1 MVIRTFFSLLL
12 FIIAAPVFALSQ
24 VQATIDRN
32 PIVTGEY
39 FVLDII
45 ADDDLNAGAL
55 DTSVL
60 LDDFIVGRTS
70 VGRSTKMVNFDTT
83 KETRWQVLLSP
94 KSVGNVTIPAFNIKG
109 INSNPITLKVIPQ
122 GSTADEVQ
130 NVFININTSASE
142 AYVGQLITYK
152 VKLYLAVELQRGVL
166 SAPVIE
172 GAQIKQIG
180 EDKDGSEII
189 DGRRFRVIE
198 RTYGIIADLPGELV
212 INGASFSGDVLV
224 EAPRRGGMFGFN
236 ESRPMQTEAEREVI
250 QINST
255 PPSYQGKWLV
265 SDIAVLKETWPDDI
279 SEFEVGS
286 PITRTISLIASN
298 TDDTSLPDIDIPL
311 ADGLKAYPE
320 KPLRQ
325 TFVRDNQVVSQY
337 SITTAIV
344 PTKPGTYTLPE
355 INVPWWNPHLK
366 KQQFAT
372 LPARTINVIGSTTAT
387 TDIPPADSFSAVQAS
402 GYWPLLSAVL
412 AVLWLITLVLWRKA
426 ASVNRT
432 LPQFNQDNKNLKIPR
447 KTATTGL
454 NAIIHA
460 CDRNDSS
467 AAIIAVQAYFSERL
481 GKLMTLTQI
490 SGLSE
495 QLALAMNKLQADKYS
510 NKPQAIDKKSLMDA
524 ILAYQQPPLA
534 NKKSII
540 AELNP

>member
-1 MVIRTFFSLLL
+1 MVIRTLCSLLL
-12 FIIAAPVFALSQ
+12 FIIASPAFALSQ
-24 VQATIDRN
+24 VQATVDRN
-32 PIVTGEY
+32 PVVAGEY
-39 FVLDII
+39 FVLDIV

-60 LDDFIVGRTS
+60 LQDFIVGRTS

-83 KETRWQVLLSP
+83 RETRWQVLLSP
-94 KSVGNVTIPAFNIKG
+94 KSMGRVTIPAFNIKG
-109 INSNPITLKVIPQ
+109 VSSNPINLNVIAQ
-122 GSTADEVQ
+122 GTKADERQ
-130 NVFININTSASE
+130 NVFIKVQTNASE

-166 SAPVIE
+166 SSPAVE

-180 EDKDGSEII
+180 EDKDSSEIL

-212 INGASFSGDVLV
+212 INGASFSGDVLI
-224 EAPRRGGMFGFN
+224 ETQRRGGMFGFN

-250 QINST
+250 QINSI

-265 SDIAVLKETWPDDI
+265 SDIAMLKETWPEDV

-298 TDDTSLPDIDIPL
+298 TDDTSLPDIEMPL
-311 ADGLKAYPE
+311 AEGLKAYPE
-320 KPLRQ
+320 KPVRQ

-337 SITTAIV
+337 SLTTAIV

-355 INVPWWNPHLK
+355 IRVPWWNPYIK

-372 LPARTINVIGSTTAT
+372 LPERTINVVGSSATT
-387 TDIPPADSFSAVQAS
+387 TDIPAADSYSATSNPQ
-402 GYWPLLSAVL
+402 YWPIIAAVF
-412 AVLWLITLVLWRKA
+412 ATLWLITLVLWRRSVA
-426 ASVNRT
+426 ASYSYN
-432 LPQFNQDNKNLKIPR
+432 PQPKPNAPR

-467 AAIIAVQAYFSERL
+467 AAMNAVQAYFSERL
-481 GKLMTLTQI
+481 GQPMTLSQI
-490 SGLSE
+490 SGLSVP
-495 QLALAMNKLQADKYS
+495 LASAIHKLQADKYS
-510 NKPQAIDKKSLMDA
+510 RKPQAMDKKSLMDA
-524 ILAYQQPPLA
+524 ILAYKEQPQSH
-534 NKKSII
+534 KKSLI

>member
-1 MVIRTFFSLLL
+1 VVIRTLFSLLL

-24 VQATIDRN
+24 VQATVDRN
-32 PIVTGEY
+32 PVIAGEY

-45 ADDDLNAGAL
+45 ADDNLNASAL
-55 DTSVL
+55 DTSIL

-83 KETRWQVLLSP
+83 KETRWQILLSP
-94 KSVGNVTIPAFNIKG
+94 KSVGNVTIPAFNITG
-109 INSNPITLKVIPQ
+109 VSSQPIALKVMPQ
-122 GSTADEVQ
+122 GAQSSEVQ
-130 NVFININTSASE
+130 NVFIDVDMNAAD
-142 AYVGQLITYK
+142 AYVGQLITYR

-180 EDKDGSEII
+180 EDQDGSEIV

-224 EAPRRGGMFGFN
+224 EAPRRGAMFEFN
-236 ESRPMQTEAEREVI
+236 ESRPIQTEAERNVI
-250 QINST
+250 QINSP

-265 SDIAVLKETWPDDI
+265 SDIAILKETWPDDI
-279 SEFEVGS
+279 TEFEVGS

-311 ADGLKAYPE
+311 TEGLKAYPE

-325 TFVRDNQVVSQY
+325 TFVRDKQVVSKY

-344 PTKPGTYTLPE
+344 PTKPGTYILPE
-355 INVPWWNPHLK
+355 IRVPWWNPHLK

-372 LPARTINVIGSTTAT
+372 LPERSINVIGSTMTPT
-387 TDIPPADSFSAVQAS
+387 IIPSADRLTVNGSA
-402 GYWPLLSAVL
+402 GYWPVISAVL
-412 AVLWLITLVLWRKA
+412 ALFWIVTLVLWRKA
-426 ASVNRT
+426 VAANVPMSNDTLNRNKT
-432 LPQFNQDNKNLKIPR
+432 PQKNLR
-447 KTATTGL
+447 TGL
-454 NAIIHA
+454 NAIIYA

-467 AAIIAVQAYFSERL
+467 AAIKAVQDYFSKRL
-481 GKLMTLTQI
+481 DQPMSLTHI
-490 SGLSE
+490 SGLSD

-510 NKPQAIDKKSLMDA
+510 SKPQAIDKKSLMDA
-524 ILAYQQPPLA
+524 ILAYQHPLQTT
-534 NKKSII
+534 KKSII

>member
-1 MVIRTFFSLLL
+1 VVIRTLFSLLL
-12 FIIAAPVFALSQ
+12 FIIATPAFALSQ
-24 VQATIDRN
+24 VQATVDRN
-32 PIVTGEY
+32 QIVAGEY
-39 FVLDII
+39 LVLDIT

-70 VGRSTKMVNFDTT
+70 VGRSTKMVNFDTS
-83 KETRWQVLLSP
+83 KETRWQILLSP
-94 KSVGNVTIPAFNIKG
+94 KSLGIVTIPAFNITG
-109 INSNPITLKVIPQ
+109 VSSQPITLKVMPQ
-122 GSTADEVQ
+122 GAQPSEVQ
-130 NVFININTSASE
+130 NVFIDVNTNASD
-142 AYVGQLITYK
+142 AYVGQLITYR

-180 EDKDGSEII
+180 EDKDGSEIVE
-189 DGRRFRVIE
+189 GRRFRVIE

-236 ESRPMQTEAEREVI
+236 ESRPIQTEAQRQVI

-311 ADGLKAYPE
+311 AEGLKAYPE

-325 TFVRDNQVVSQY
+325 TFVRENQVISQY

-355 INVPWWNPHLK
+355 IRVPWWNPHLK
-366 KQQFAT
+366 KQQFAS
-372 LPARTINVIGSTTAT
+372 LPARTINVIGSTVIPTNMPS
-387 TDIPPADSFSAVQAS
+387 TDRFTVNGSAA
-402 GYWPLLSAVL
+402 YWPYISAIL
-412 AVLWLITLVLWRKA
+412 ATFWIITLILWRKA
-426 ASVNRT
+426 VAASGPISEQTPKRNKMPRT
-432 LPQFNQDNKNLKIPR
+432 
-447 KTATTGL
+447 TETTEL
-454 NAIIHA
+454 NAIIEA

-467 AAIIAVQAYFSERL
+467 GAIKAVQRYFTERL
-481 GKLMTLTQI
+481 GQPMSLTQI
-490 SGLSE
+490 SGLSTP
-495 QLALAMNKLQADKYS
+495 LALAIHKLQADKYS
-510 NKPQAIDKKSLMDA
+510 RQPQALDKKSLMET
-524 ILAYQQPPLA
+524 ILAYQQPYSC
-534 NKKSII
+534 KKSII

>member
-1 MVIRTFFSLLL
+1 VVIRTLFSLLL
-12 FIIAAPVFALSQ
+12 FIIATPAFALSQ
-24 VQATIDRN
+24 VQATVDRN
-32 PIVTGEY
+32 QIVAGEY
-39 FVLDII
+39 LVLDIT

-70 VGRSTKMVNFDTT
+70 VGRSTKMVNFDTS
-83 KETRWQVLLSP
+83 KETRWQILLSP
-94 KSVGNVTIPAFNIKG
+94 KSLGIVTIPAFNITG
-109 INSNPITLKVIPQ
+109 VSSQPITLKVMPQ
-122 GSTADEVQ
+122 GAQPSEVQ
-130 NVFININTSASE
+130 NVFIDVNTNASD
-142 AYVGQLITYK
+142 AYVGQLITYR

-180 EDKDGSEII
+180 EDKDGSEIVE
-189 DGRRFRVIE
+189 GRRFRVIE

-236 ESRPMQTEAEREVI
+236 ESRPIQTEAQRQVI

-311 ADGLKAYPE
+311 AEGLKAYPE
-320 KPLRQ
+320 KPLRR
-325 TFVRDNQVVSQY
+325 TFVRENQVISQY

-355 INVPWWNPHLK
+355 IRVPWWNPHLK
-366 KQQFAT
+366 KQQFAS
-372 LPARTINVIGSTTAT
+372 LPARTINVIGSTVIPTNMPS
-387 TDIPPADSFSAVQAS
+387 TDRFTVNGSAA
-402 GYWPLLSAVL
+402 YWPYISAIL
-412 AVLWLITLVLWRKA
+412 ATFWIITLILWRKA
-426 ASVNRT
+426 VAASGPISEQTPKRNKMPRT
-432 LPQFNQDNKNLKIPR
+432 
-447 KTATTGL
+447 TETTEL
-454 NAIIHA
+454 NAIIEA

-467 AAIIAVQAYFSERL
+467 GAIKAVQRYFTERL
-481 GKLMTLTQI
+481 GQPMSLTQI
-490 SGLSE
+490 SGLSTP
-495 QLALAMNKLQADKYS
+495 LALAIHKLQADKYS
-510 NKPQAIDKKSLMDA
+510 RQPQALDKKSLMET
-524 ILAYQQPPLA
+524 ILAYQQPYSC
-534 NKKSII
+534 KKSII

>member
-1 MVIRTFFSLLL
+1 MVIRTFCSLLL

-32 PIVTGEY
+32 PVIAGEY
-39 FVLDII
+39 FVLDIT
-45 ADDDLNAGAL
+45 ADDDLSAGAL

-60 LDDFIVGRTS
+60 LKNFIVGRTS

-94 KSVGNVTIPAFNIKG
+94 KSLGDVTIPAFNING
-109 INSNPITLKVIPQ
+109 VSSQPISVKVMPQ
-122 GSTADEVQ
+122 GAKTSEAQ
-130 NVFININTSASE
+130 NVFIKTNTNTSD

-152 VKLYLAVELQRGVL
+152 VKLYLAVELQRGVI
-166 SAPVIE
+166 SAPTVE
-172 GAQIKQIG
+172 GAQVKQIG
-180 EDKDGSEII
+180 EDKDGSEIV

-236 ESRPMQTEAEREVI
+236 ESRPMQTEAERQVI

-311 ADGLKAYPE
+311 VEGLKAYPE

-337 SITTAIV
+337 SLTTAIV

-355 INVPWWNPHLK
+355 IRVPWWNPHLK

-372 LPARTINVIGSTTAT
+372 LPARTINVIGSTVTP
-387 TDIPPADSFSAVQAS
+387 TDIPSADRFTVNSSA
-402 GYWPLLSAVL
+402 GYWPWISGVL
-412 AVLWLITLVLWRKA
+412 ALLWIITLVLWRKA
-426 ASVNRT
+426 VAANTRD
-432 LPQFNQDNKNLKIPR
+432 NQVSPNHKKTPLKS
-447 KTATTGL
+447 TTSEL
-454 NAIIHA
+454 KAIIHA

-467 AAIIAVQAYFSERL
+467 AAIKALQDYFSDRL
-481 GKLMTLTQI
+481 GQPMSLTQI
-490 SGLSE
+490 SRLST
-495 QLALAMNKLQADKYS
+495 QLEIAISKLQADKYS
-510 NKPQAIDKKSLMDA
+510 RHPQAMDKKSLIDA
-524 ILAYQQPPLA
+524 ISAYQQPSQA
-534 NKKSII
+534 SSKSII

>member
-24 VQATIDRN
+24 VQATVDRN
-32 PIVTGEY
+32 PVVAGEY
-39 FVLDII
+39 LVLDVI

-60 LDDFIVGRTS
+60 LNDFIVGRTS
-70 VGRSTKMVNFDTT
+70 VGRSTKMINFDTS
-83 KETRWQVLLSP
+83 KETRWQILLSP
-94 KSVGNVTIPAFNIKG
+94 KSLGNVTIPAFNITG
-109 INSNPITLKVIPQ
+109 VSSQPITLKVIPQ
-122 GSTADEVQ
+122 GAQPSEVQ
-130 NVFININTSASE
+130 NVFINVDTPASD

-172 GAQIKQIG
+172 GAQVKQIG
-180 EDKDGSEII
+180 DDKDGSEIVE
-189 DGRRFRVIE
+189 GRRFRVIE

-224 EAPRRGGMFGFN
+224 EAARRDGMFGFN
-236 ESRPMQTEAEREVI
+236 ESRPIQTEAQRQVI
-250 QINST
+250 QINPT

-298 TDDTSLPDIDIPL
+298 TDNTSLPDIDIPL
-311 ADGLKAYPE
+311 AEGLKAYPE

-337 SITTAIV
+337 SLTTAIV

-355 INVPWWNPHLK
+355 IRVPWWNPHLK

-372 LPARTINVIGSTTAT
+372 LPARSINVIGSTVTPTNIPSTARFT
-387 TDIPPADSFSAVQAS
+387 ENEPA
-402 GYWPLLSAVL
+402 GYWPYISAIL
-412 AVLWLITLVLWRKA
+412 AVLWIITLILWRKA
-426 ASVNRT
+426 VIANVAISDETPKRKNT
-432 LPQFNQDNKNLKIPR
+432 YNKCDNGIKC
-447 KTATTGL
+447 
-454 NAIIHA
+454 H
-460 CDRNDSS
+460 
-467 AAIIAVQAYFSERL
+467 
-481 GKLMTLTQI
+481 
-490 SGLSE
+490 
-495 QLALAMNKLQADKYS
+495 YS
-510 NKPQAIDKKSLMDA
+510 CL
-524 ILAYQQPPLA
+524 
-534 NKKSII
+534 
-540 AELNP
+540 

>member
-1 MVIRTFFSLLL
+1 MVIRTLFSLLL
-12 FIIAAPVFALSQ
+12 FIIASPAFALTQ
-24 VQATIDRN
+24 VQATVDRN
-32 PIVTGEY
+32 PVAEGEY
-39 FVLDII
+39 FVLDIV

-70 VGRSTKMVNFDTT
+70 VGRSTKMINFDTT
-83 KETRWQVLLSP
+83 RETRWQVLLSP
-94 KSVGNVTIPAFNIKG
+94 KSTGTVIIPAFNI
-109 INSNPITLKVIPQ
+109 NNVSSTPIALKVLPS
-122 GSTADEVQ
+122 GASADELD
-130 NVFININTSASE
+130 NVFIKVETNATE

-166 SAPVIE
+166 SAPAVE

-180 EDKDGSEII
+180 EDKDGSEIL

-255 PPSYQGKWLV
+255 PASYQGKWLV
-265 SDIAVLKETWPDDI
+265 SDIAMLKETWPDDV

-311 ADGLKAYPE
+311 AEGLKAYPE
-320 KPLRQ
+320 KPVRQ

-337 SITTAIV
+337 SLTTAIV

-355 INVPWWNPHLK
+355 IRVPWWNPHLK
-366 KQQFAT
+366 KQQYAT
-372 LPARTINVIGSTTAT
+372 LPERTIEVIGSSAAT
-387 TDIPPADSFSAVQAS
+387 TDIPAADSFSPAS
-402 GYWPLLSAVL
+402 NQEYWPIIAAVFAL
-412 AVLWLITLVLWRKA
+412 LWLITLVLWRRAVA
-426 ASVNRT
+426 ASYSYN
-432 LPQFNQDNKNLKIPR
+432 PQHDIHSKADAPR

-454 NAIIHA
+454 NAIMHA
-460 CDRNDSS
+460 CDKNDSS
-467 AAIIAVQAYFSERL
+467 AAITAVQAYFSERL
-481 GKLMTLTQI
+481 GQPMTLSQI
-490 SGLSE
+490 SALSTP
-495 QLALAMNKLQADKYS
+495 LAQAIHKLQADKYS
-510 NKPQAIDKKSLMDA
+510 RQPQAMDKKSLMDA
-524 ILAYQQPPLA
+524 ILAYKEQPQAYKKPL
-534 NKKSII
+534 I
-540 AELNP
+540 ADLNP

>member
-12 FIIAAPVFALSQ
+12 FIIAGPVFALSQ

-32 PIVTGEY
+32 PVVAGEY

-94 KSVGNVTIPAFNIKG
+94 KSLGDITIPAFNING
-109 INSNPITLKVIPQ
+109 VSSQPITLKVMPQ
-122 GSTADEVQ
+122 GAKPSEAK
-130 NVFININTSASE
+130 NVFIKIDTNTSD

-180 EDKDGSEII
+180 EDKDGSEIV

-212 INGASFSGDVLV
+212 INGASFAGDVLV

-236 ESRPMQTEAEREVI
+236 ESRPMQTEAERQVI
-250 QINST
+250 QINPT

-279 SEFEVGS
+279 NEFEVGS

-298 TDDTSLPDIDIPL
+298 TDDTSLPDIDMPL
-311 ADGLKAYPE
+311 AKGLKAYPE

-337 SITTAIV
+337 SLTTAIV

-355 INVPWWNPHLK
+355 IRVPWWNPHLK
-366 KQQFAT
+366 QQQFAT
-372 LPARTINVIGSTTAT
+372 LPERTFNVVGSTVAA
-387 TDIPPADSFSAVQAS
+387 TDIPSADRFTLQRSAGVWPWIS
-402 GYWPLLSAVL
+402 GVL
-412 AVLWLITLVLWRKA
+412 ALLWVITLILWRRAIA
-426 ASVNRT
+426 ASNSVSKVSTEQN
-432 LPQFNQDNKNLKIPR
+432 NIPR
-447 KTATTGL
+447 KTATSGL
-454 NAIIHA
+454 NTIIHA

-467 AAIIAVQAYFSERL
+467 AAIKAVQDYFSECL
-481 GKLMTLTQI
+481 GQPMSLTQI
-490 SGLSE
+490 SQLST
-495 QLALAMNKLQADKYS
+495 QLALALNKLQADKYGS
-510 NKPQAIDKKSLMDA
+510 KPQAMDKKSLMDA
-524 ILAYQQPPLA
+524 ILAYQAPNPDKKPL
-534 NKKSII
+534 I

>member
-1 MVIRTFFSLLL
+1 VVIRTLFSLLL
-12 FIIAAPVFALSQ
+12 FIIATPAFALSQ
-24 VQATIDRN
+24 VQATVDRN
-32 PIVTGEY
+32 QIVAGEY
-39 FVLDII
+39 LVLDIT

-70 VGRSTKMVNFDTT
+70 VGRSTKMVNFDTS
-83 KETRWQVLLSP
+83 KETRWQILLSP
-94 KSVGNVTIPAFNIKG
+94 KSLGIVTIPAFNITG
-109 INSNPITLKVIPQ
+109 VSSQPITLKVMPQ
-122 GSTADEVQ
+122 GAQPSEVQ
-130 NVFININTSASE
+130 NVFIDVNTNASD
-142 AYVGQLITYK
+142 AYVGQLITYR

-180 EDKDGSEII
+180 EDKDGSEIVE
-189 DGRRFRVIE
+189 GRRFRVIE

-236 ESRPMQTEAEREVI
+236 ESRPIQTEAQRQVI

-311 ADGLKAYPE
+311 AEGLKAYPE
-320 KPLRQ
+320 KPLRR
-325 TFVRDNQVVSQY
+325 TFVRENQVISQY

-355 INVPWWNPHLK
+355 IRVPWWNPHLK
-366 KQQFAT
+366 KQQFAS
-372 LPARTINVIGSTTAT
+372 LPARTINVIGSTVIPTNMPS
-387 TDIPPADSFSAVQAS
+387 TDRFTVNGSAA
-402 GYWPLLSAVL
+402 YWPYISAML
-412 AVLWLITLVLWRKA
+412 ATFWIITLILWRKA
-426 ASVNRT
+426 VAASGPISEQTPKRNKMPRT
-432 LPQFNQDNKNLKIPR
+432 
-447 KTATTGL
+447 TETTEL
-454 NAIIHA
+454 NAIIEA

-467 AAIIAVQAYFSERL
+467 GAIKAVQRYFTERL
-481 GKLMTLTQI
+481 GQPMSLTQI
-490 SGLSE
+490 SGLSTP
-495 QLALAMNKLQADKYS
+495 LALAIHKLQADKYS
-510 NKPQAIDKKSLMDA
+510 RQPQALDKKSLMET
-524 ILAYQQPPLA
+524 ILAYQQPYSC
-534 NKKSII
+534 KKSII

>member
-1 MVIRTFFSLLL
+1 MVIRTLFSLLL
-12 FIIAAPVFALSQ
+12 FIIASPAFALSQ
-24 VQATIDRN
+24 VQATVDKN
-32 PIVTGEY
+32 PVSEGEY
-39 FVLDII
+39 FVLDIV

-83 KETRWQVLLSP
+83 RETRWQVLLSP
-94 KSVGNVTIPAFNIKG
+94 KTTGTVIIPAFNIKDV
-109 INSNPITLKVIPQ
+109 SSTPIALKVMPS
-122 GSTADEVQ
+122 GTSADEVQ
-130 NVFININTSASE
+130 NVFIKVQTNASE

-166 SAPVIE
+166 SAPAVE

-180 EDKDGSEII
+180 EDKDGSEIL

-224 EAPRRGGMFGFN
+224 EAQRRGGMFGFN

-265 SDIAVLKETWPDDI
+265 SDIAMLKETWPEDVT
-279 SEFEVGS
+279 EFEVGS

-311 ADGLKAYPE
+311 AEGLKAYPE

-337 SITTAIV
+337 SLTTAIV
-344 PTKPGTYTLPE
+344 PTKPGKYVLPE
-355 INVPWWNPHLK
+355 IRVPWWNPHLK

-372 LPARTINVIGSTTAT
+372 LPQRTITVIGSSANT
-387 TDIPPADSFSAVQAS
+387 TDIPAADSFSPTTNS
-402 GYWPLLSAVL
+402 EYWPIISAVF
-412 AVLWLITLVLWRKA
+412 AVLWLITLVLWRRAVA
-426 ASVNRT
+426 ASYSINPDASFKQVNT
-432 LPQFNQDNKNLKIPR
+432 PR

-467 AAIIAVQAYFSERL
+467 AAIKAVQAYFSERC
-481 GKLMTLTQI
+481 GTSMTLTQI
-490 SGLSE
+490 SELSP
-495 QLALAMNKLQADKYS
+495 ALAVAINKLQADKYS
-510 NKPQAIDKKSLMDA
+510 RQPQAMDKKSLMDA
-524 ILAYQQPPLA
+524 ILAYKEQSHPHSASL
-534 NKKSII
+534 I
-540 AELNP
+540 ADLNP

>member
-1 MVIRTFFSLLL
+1 ML

-524 ILAYQQPPLA
+524 ILAYQHPPLA

>member
-1 MVIRTFFSLLL
+1 MVIRILCSLLL
-12 FIIAAPVFALSQ
+12 FIIASPAFALSQ
-24 VQATIDRN
+24 VQATVDRN
-32 PIVTGEY
+32 PVVAGEY
-39 FVLDII
+39 FVLDIV

-55 DTSVL
+55 DTSIL

-83 KETRWQVLLSP
+83 RETRWQVLLSP
-94 KSVGNVTIPAFNIKG
+94 KSMGMVTIPSFNIKG
-109 INSNPITLKVIPQ
+109 VSSNPINLKVIQQ
-122 GSTADEVQ
+122 GAKADERQ
-130 NVFININTSASE
+130 NVFIKVQTNASE

-166 SAPVIE
+166 SAPAVE

-180 EDKDGSEII
+180 EDKDSSEIL

-212 INGASFSGDVLV
+212 INGASFSGDVLI
-224 EAPRRGGMFGFN
+224 ESQRRGGMFGFN

-250 QINST
+250 QVNSI

-265 SDIAVLKETWPDDI
+265 SDIVMLKETWPEDI

-286 PITRTISLIASN
+286 PITRTVSLIASN
-298 TDDTSLPDIDIPL
+298 TDDTSLPDIEIPL
-311 ADGLKAYPE
+311 AEGLKAYPE
-320 KPLRQ
+320 KPVRQ

-337 SITTAIV
+337 SLTTAIV

-355 INVPWWNPHLK
+355 IRVPWWNPYIK

-372 LPARTINVIGSTTAT
+372 LPERTIRVIGSSAAT
-387 TDIPPADSFSAVQAS
+387 TDIPAADSFSPVNNQQ
-402 GYWPLLSAVL
+402 YWPIIAGGFAL
-412 AVLWLITLVLWRKA
+412 LWLVTLVLWRRA
-426 ASVNRT
+426 VSASYSYN
-432 LPQFNQDNKNLKIPR
+432 PQHDIHSKDNGPR

-467 AAIIAVQAYFSERL
+467 AAITAVQAYFSERI
-481 GKLMTLTQI
+481 GQPMTLSQI
-490 SGLSE
+490 SNLSAP
-495 QLALAMNKLQADKYS
+495 LASAIHKLQADKYS
-510 NKPQAIDKKSLMDA
+510 RQPQAMDKKSLMDA
-524 ILAYQQPPLA
+524 ILAYKEQPQSH
-534 NKKSII
+534 KKSLI
-540 AELNP
+540 ADLNP

>member
-1 MVIRTFFSLLL
+1 VVIRTFFSLLL

-24 VQATIDRN
+24 VQATVDRN
-32 PIVTGEY
+32 PVVAGEY
-39 FVLDII
+39 LVLDVI

-60 LDDFIVGRTS
+60 LNDFIVGRTS
-70 VGRSTKMVNFDTT
+70 VGRSTKMINFDTS
-83 KETRWQVLLSP
+83 KETRWQILLSP
-94 KSVGNVTIPAFNIKG
+94 KSLGNVTIPAFNITG
-109 INSNPITLKVIPQ
+109 VSSQPITLKVIPQ
-122 GSTADEVQ
+122 GAQPSEVQ
-130 NVFININTSASE
+130 NVFIDVDTKASD

-172 GAQIKQIG
+172 GAQVKQIG
-180 EDKDGSEII
+180 DDKDGSEIVE
-189 DGRRFRVIE
+189 GRRFRVIE

-224 EAPRRGGMFGFN
+224 EAARRDGMFGFN
-236 ESRPMQTEAEREVI
+236 ESRPIQTEAQRQVI
-250 QINST
+250 QINPT

-298 TDDTSLPDIDIPL
+298 TDNTSLPDIDIPL
-311 ADGLKAYPE
+311 AEGLKAYPE

-337 SITTAIV
+337 SLTTAIV

-355 INVPWWNPHLK
+355 IRVPWWNPHLK

-372 LPARTINVIGSTTAT
+372 LPARTINVIGSTVAPTNIPSTARFT
-387 TDIPPADSFSAVQAS
+387 KNESA
-402 GYWPLLSAVL
+402 GYWSYISAIL
-412 AVLWLITLVLWRKA
+412 AVLWIITLILWHKA
-426 ASVNRT
+426 VIANVAISDET
-432 LPQFNQDNKNLKIPR
+432 PKCKKIP
-447 KTATTGL
+447 TTSATTGL

-467 AAIIAVQAYFSERL
+467 SAIKAVQQYFSQCL
-481 GKLMTLTQI
+481 GQPMSLTQI
-490 SGLSE
+490 SRLST
-495 QLALAMNKLQADKYS
+495 QLAFAIHKLQADRYS
-510 NKPQAIDKKSLMDA
+510 SQPQAMDKKTLMDA
-524 ILAYQQPPLA
+524 ILAYQQPSIA
-534 NKKSII
+534 YKKSLI

>member
-24 VQATIDRN
+24 VQATVDRN
-32 PIVTGEY
+32 PVVAGEY
-39 FVLDII
+39 LVLDVI

-60 LDDFIVGRTS
+60 LNDFIVGRTS
-70 VGRSTKMVNFDTT
+70 VGRSTKMINFDTS
-83 KETRWQVLLSP
+83 KETRWQILLSP
-94 KSVGNVTIPAFNIKG
+94 KSLGNVTIPAFNITG
-109 INSNPITLKVIPQ
+109 VSSQPITLKVIPQ
-122 GSTADEVQ
+122 GAQPSEVQ
-130 NVFININTSASE
+130 NVFIDVDTKASD

-172 GAQIKQIG
+172 GAQVKQIG
-180 EDKDGSEII
+180 DDKDGSEIVE
-189 DGRRFRVIE
+189 GRRFRVIE

-224 EAPRRGGMFGFN
+224 EAARRDGMFGFN
-236 ESRPMQTEAEREVI
+236 ESRPIQTEAQRQVI
-250 QINST
+250 QINPT

-279 SEFEVGS
+279 GEFEVGS

-298 TDDTSLPDIDIPL
+298 TDNTSLPDIDIPL
-311 ADGLKAYPE
+311 AEGLKAYPE

-337 SITTAIV
+337 SLTTAIV

-355 INVPWWNPHLK
+355 IRVPWWNPHLK

-372 LPARTINVIGSTTAT
+372 LPARTINVIGSTVAPTNIPSTARFT
-387 TDIPPADSFSAVQAS
+387 KNESA
-402 GYWPLLSAVL
+402 GYWSYISAIL
-412 AVLWLITLVLWRKA
+412 AVLWIITLILWHKA
-426 ASVNRT
+426 VIANVAISDET
-432 LPQFNQDNKNLKIPR
+432 PKCKKIP
-447 KTATTGL
+447 TTSATTGL

-467 AAIIAVQAYFSERL
+467 SAIKAVQQYFSQCL
-481 GKLMTLTQI
+481 GQPMSLTQI
-490 SGLSE
+490 SRLST
-495 QLALAMNKLQADKYS
+495 QLAFAIHKLQADRYS
-510 NKPQAIDKKSLMDA
+510 SQPQAMDKKTLMDA
-524 ILAYQQPPLA
+524 ILAYQQPSIA
-534 NKKSII
+534 YKKSLI

>member
-1 MVIRTFFSLLL
+1 VVIRTLFSLLL
-12 FIIAAPVFALSQ
+12 FIIATPAFALSQ
-24 VQATIDRN
+24 VQATVDRN
-32 PIVTGEY
+32 QIVAGEY
-39 FVLDII
+39 LVLDIT

-70 VGRSTKMVNFDTT
+70 VGRSTKMVNFDTS
-83 KETRWQVLLSP
+83 KETRWQILLSP
-94 KSVGNVTIPAFNIKG
+94 KSLGIVTIPAFNITG
-109 INSNPITLKVIPQ
+109 VSSQPITLKVMPQ
-122 GSTADEVQ
+122 GAQPSEVQ
-130 NVFININTSASE
+130 NVFIDVNTNASD
-142 AYVGQLITYK
+142 AYVGQLITYR

-180 EDKDGSEII
+180 EDKDGSEIVE
-189 DGRRFRVIE
+189 GRRFRVIE

-236 ESRPMQTEAEREVI
+236 ESRPIQTEAQRQVI
-250 QINST
+250 QINPT

-311 ADGLKAYPE
+311 AEGLKAYPE

-325 TFVRDNQVVSQY
+325 TFVRENQVISQY

-355 INVPWWNPHLK
+355 IRVPWWNPHLK
-366 KQQFAT
+366 KQQFAS
-372 LPARTINVIGSTTAT
+372 LPARTINVIGSTVIPTNMPS
-387 TDIPPADSFSAVQAS
+387 TDRFTVNGSAA
-402 GYWPLLSAVL
+402 YWPYISAIL
-412 AVLWLITLVLWRKA
+412 ATFWIITLILWRKA
-426 ASVNRT
+426 VAASGPISEQTPKRNKMPRT
-432 LPQFNQDNKNLKIPR
+432 
-447 KTATTGL
+447 TETTEL
-454 NAIIHA
+454 NAIIEA

-467 AAIIAVQAYFSERL
+467 GAIKAVQRYFTERL
-481 GKLMTLTQI
+481 GQPMSLTQI
-490 SGLSE
+490 SGLSTP
-495 QLALAMNKLQADKYS
+495 LALAIHKLQADKYS
-510 NKPQAIDKKSLMDA
+510 RQPQALDKKSLMET
-524 ILAYQQPPLA
+524 ILAYQQPYSC
-534 NKKSII
+534 KKSII

>member
-1 MVIRTFFSLLL
+1 MVIRTLFSLLL
-12 FIIAAPVFALSQ
+12 LIIAVPAFALSQ

-32 PIVTGEY
+32 PVIAGEY
-39 FVLDII
+39 FVLNIT
-45 ADDDLNAGAL
+45 ADDDLNAGAI

-60 LDDFIVGRTS
+60 LKNFIVGRTS

-94 KSVGNVTIPAFNIKG
+94 KSLGDVTIPAFD
-109 INSNPITLKVIPQ
+109 INGVRSEPITLKVLTQ
-122 GSTADEVQ
+122 GSATNEVQ
-130 NVFININTSASE
+130 NLFIKTNTNTNE

-166 SAPVIE
+166 SAPVVE

-212 INGASFSGDVLV
+212 INGAGFSGDVLI

-236 ESRPMQTEAEREVI
+236 ESRPMQTEAERQVI

-255 PPSYQGKWLV
+255 PPSYKGKWLV

-279 SEFEVGS
+279 TEFEVGS

-298 TDDTSLPDIDIPL
+298 TDDSSLPDIDIPL

-337 SITTAIV
+337 SLTTAIV
-344 PTKPGTYTLPE
+344 PTKPGEYTLPE
-355 INVPWWNPHLK
+355 ISVPWWNPHLK

-372 LPARTINVIGSTTAT
+372 LPERTIKVIGSTVVA
-387 TDIPPADSFSAVQAS
+387 TDIPPANSFTQNNYNA
-402 GYWPLLSAVL
+402 GYWPWLSAL
-412 AVLWLITLVLWRKA
+412 LTILWIFTIVLWRKA
-426 ASVNRT
+426 VSRSDIGN
-432 LPQFNQDNKNLKIPR
+432 NQNQEDINKTPKETKNAGLK
-447 KTATTGL
+447 T
-454 NAIIHA
+454 IINA
-460 CDRNDSS
+460 CDHNDNS
-467 AAIIAVQAYFSERL
+467 AAITAVQDYFSVRL
-481 GKLMTLTQI
+481 NQPMTLTKI
-490 SGLSE
+490 SALSE
-495 QLALAMNKLQADKYS
+495 KLAIAIHQLQADKYS
-510 NKPQAIDKKSLMDA
+510 RNPQAIDKKSLIDA
-524 ILAYQQPPLA
+524 ILAYQEQHNDP
-534 NKKSII
+534 KKSLI

>member
-24 VQATIDRN
+24 VQATVDRN
-32 PIVTGEY
+32 PVVAGEY
-39 FVLDII
+39 LVLDVI

-60 LDDFIVGRTS
+60 LNDFIVGRTS
-70 VGRSTKMVNFDTT
+70 VGRSTKMINFDTS
-83 KETRWQVLLSP
+83 KETRWQILLSP
-94 KSVGNVTIPAFNIKG
+94 KSLGNVTIPAFNITG
-109 INSNPITLKVIPQ
+109 VSSQPITLKVIPQ
-122 GSTADEVQ
+122 GAQPSEVQ
-130 NVFININTSASE
+130 NVFIDVDTPASD

-172 GAQIKQIG
+172 GAQVKQIG
-180 EDKDGSEII
+180 DDKDGSEIVE
-189 DGRRFRVIE
+189 GRRFRVIE

-224 EAPRRGGMFGFN
+224 EAARRDGMFGFN
-236 ESRPMQTEAEREVI
+236 ESRPIQTEAQRQVI
-250 QINST
+250 QINPT

-265 SDIAVLKETWPDDI
+265 SDIAVLKETWPDNI

-298 TDDTSLPDIDIPL
+298 TDNTSLPDIDIPL
-311 ADGLKAYPE
+311 AEGLKAYPE

-337 SITTAIV
+337 SLTTAIV

-355 INVPWWNPHLK
+355 IRVPWWNPHLK

-372 LPARTINVIGSTTAT
+372 LPARTINVIGSTVTPTNIPSTARFT
-387 TDIPPADSFSAVQAS
+387 ENESA
-402 GYWPLLSAVL
+402 GYWPYISAIL
-412 AVLWLITLVLWRKA
+412 AVLWIITLILWRKA
-426 ASVNRT
+426 VIANVAISDETPKR
-432 LPQFNQDNKNLKIPR
+432 KKIP
-447 KTATTGL
+447 TTNATTGL

-467 AAIIAVQAYFSERL
+467 GAIKAVQQYFSQCL
-481 GKLMTLTQI
+481 GQPMSLTQI
-490 SGLSE
+490 SRLST
-495 QLALAMNKLQADKYS
+495 QLAFAIHKLQADRYS
-510 NKPQAIDKKSLMDA
+510 SQPQAMDKKTLMDA
-524 ILAYQQPPLA
+524 ILAYQQPSIA
-534 NKKSII
+534 YKKSLI

>member
-1 MVIRTFFSLLL
+1 VVIRTLFSLLL
-12 FIIAAPVFALSQ
+12 FIIATPAFALSQ
-24 VQATIDRN
+24 VQATVDRN
-32 PIVTGEY
+32 QIVAGEY
-39 FVLDII
+39 LVLDIT

-70 VGRSTKMVNFDTT
+70 VGRNTKMVNFDTS
-83 KETRWQVLLSP
+83 KETRWQILLSP
-94 KSVGNVTIPAFNIKG
+94 KSLGIVTIPAFNITG
-109 INSNPITLKVIPQ
+109 VSSQPITLKVMPQ
-122 GSTADEVQ
+122 GAQPSEVQ
-130 NVFININTSASE
+130 NVFIDVNTNASD
-142 AYVGQLITYK
+142 AYVGQLITYR

-180 EDKDGSEII
+180 EDKDGSEIVE
-189 DGRRFRVIE
+189 GRRFRVIE

-236 ESRPMQTEAEREVI
+236 ESRPIQTEAQRQVI

-311 ADGLKAYPE
+311 AEGLKAYPE
-320 KPLRQ
+320 KPLRR
-325 TFVRDNQVVSQY
+325 TFVRENQVISQY

-355 INVPWWNPHLK
+355 IRVPWWNPHLK
-366 KQQFAT
+366 KQQFAS
-372 LPARTINVIGSTTAT
+372 LPARTINVIGSTVIPTNMPS
-387 TDIPPADSFSAVQAS
+387 TDRFTVNGSAA
-402 GYWPLLSAVL
+402 YWPYISAIL
-412 AVLWLITLVLWRKA
+412 ATFWIITLILWRKA
-426 ASVNRT
+426 VAASGPISEQTPKRNKMPRT
-432 LPQFNQDNKNLKIPR
+432 
-447 KTATTGL
+447 TETTEL
-454 NAIIHA
+454 NAIIEA

-467 AAIIAVQAYFSERL
+467 GAIKAVQRYFTERL
-481 GKLMTLTQI
+481 GQPMSLTQI
-490 SGLSE
+490 SGLSTP
-495 QLALAMNKLQADKYS
+495 LALAIHKLQADKYS
-510 NKPQAIDKKSLMDA
+510 RQPQALDKKSLMET
-524 ILAYQQPPLA
+524 ILAYQQPYSC
-534 NKKSII
+534 KKSII

>member
-1 MVIRTFFSLLL
+1 MVIRTLFSLLL
-12 FIIAAPVFALSQ
+12 FIVTSPAFALTQ
-24 VQATIDRN
+24 VQATVDRN
-32 PIVTGEY
+32 PVAEGEY
-39 FVLDII
+39 FVLDIV

-83 KETRWQVLLSP
+83 RETRWQVLLSP
-94 KSVGNVTIPAFNIKG
+94 KSTGTVIIPAFTINNI
-109 INSNPITLKVIPQ
+109 SSAPITLKVMPS
-122 GSTADEVQ
+122 GASADEIE
-130 NVFININTSASE
+130 NVFIKVETNASE

-166 SAPVIE
+166 SAPAVE

-180 EDKDGSEII
+180 EDKDNSEIL

-265 SDIAVLKETWPDDI
+265 SDIAMLKETWPEDVT
-279 SEFEVGS
+279 EFEVGS

-311 ADGLKAYPE
+311 APGLKAYPE
-320 KPLRQ
+320 KPVRQ

-337 SITTAIV
+337 SLTTAIV

-355 INVPWWNPHLK
+355 IRVPWWNPHLK
-366 KQQFAT
+366 KQQYAT
-372 LPARTINVIGSTTAT
+372 LPERTIKVIGSSAT
-387 TDIPPADSFSAVQAS
+387 PTDIPAADSFSPATTQ
-402 GYWPLLSAVL
+402 GYWPIAAAVF
-412 AVLWLITLVLWRKA
+412 ASLWLITLVLWRKA
-426 ASVNRT
+426 VAASYAVN
-432 LPQFNQDNKNLKIPR
+432 PQASPKKINTQR
-447 KTATTGL
+447 KTATTDL
-454 NAIIHA
+454 NNIIHA

-467 AAIIAVQAYFSERL
+467 AAIAAVQAYFSERL
-481 GKLMTLTQI
+481 GQPMTLSQI
-490 SGLSE
+490 SELSAP
-495 QLALAMNKLQADKYS
+495 LASAIKKLQADKYS
-510 NKPQAIDKKSLMDA
+510 RHPQAMDKKSLMDA
-524 ILAYQQPPLA
+524 ILAYKNQPQA
-534 NKKSII
+534 SKKSLI
-540 AELNP
+540 ADLNP

>member
-94 KSVGNVTIPAFNIKG
+94 KSAGNVTIPAFNIKG
-109 INSNPITLKVIPQ
+109 ISSNPITLKVIPQ
-122 GSTADEVQ
+122 GSPADEVQ
-130 NVFININTSASE
+130 NVFIKINNNASE

-250 QINST
+250 QINPT

-372 LPARTINVIGSTTAT
+372 LPARTINVVGSTTAT
-387 TDIPPADSFSAVQAS
+387 TDIPPADTFSAVQDS

-432 LPQFNQDNKNLKIPR
+432 LPQFNQDNKNL
-447 KTATTGL
+447 
-454 NAIIHA
+454 
-460 CDRNDSS
+460 
-467 AAIIAVQAYFSERL
+467 
-481 GKLMTLTQI
+481 
-490 SGLSE
+490 
-495 QLALAMNKLQADKYS
+495 
-510 NKPQAIDKKSLMDA
+510 
-524 ILAYQQPPLA
+524 
-534 NKKSII
+534 
-540 AELNP
+540 